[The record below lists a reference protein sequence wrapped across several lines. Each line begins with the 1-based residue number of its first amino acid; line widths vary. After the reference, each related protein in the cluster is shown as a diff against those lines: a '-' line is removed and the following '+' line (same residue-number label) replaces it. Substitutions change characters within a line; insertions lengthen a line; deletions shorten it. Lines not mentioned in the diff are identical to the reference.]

1 MKEVRAYVRAAMAD
15 RVVSAL
21 VRDGFLTFSI
31 LEVRGIA
38 DGVAHG
44 LDFSIQ
50 LGDRYAHM
58 LKFEVVC
65 RDERAERVVEIV
77 RAAAHTGHTGD
88 GLVVIATVDDAVR
101 ISTGVRGPNAVDPLP
116 SSQLPGRGT

>member
-1 MKEVRAYVRAAMAD
+1 MKEVRAYVRTAMASH
-15 RVVSAL
+15 VVTAL
-21 VRDGFLTFSI
+21 AREGFLTFSI

-50 LGDRYAHM
+50 LGERYVHM
-58 LKFEVVC
+58 LKFEIVC
-65 RDERAERVVEIV
+65 RDERADHAVEIV

-88 GLVVIATVDDAVR
+88 GLVVIAPIDDAVR
-101 ISTGVRGPNAVDPLP
+101 ISTGIRGPDAVDPLASAP
-116 SSQLPGRGT
+116 LPGRAT

>member
-1 MKEVRAYVRAAMAD
+1 MKEVRAYVRATIANH
-15 RVVSAL
+15 VVEAL

-38 DGVAHG
+38 DGVPHG

-50 LGDRYAHM
+50 LGDRYVRM
-58 LKFEVVC
+58 LKFEIVC

-88 GLVVIATVDDAVR
+88 GLVVIAPIDDAVR
-101 ISTGVRGPNAVDPLP
+101 ISTGIRGPDAIDPLP
-116 SSQLPGRGT
+116 SDHLPGRAT